1 MSDASEETRLDRALR
16 DGLRALP
23 VPETAPDF
31 DARVLAALRVPL
43 PWWRRWSEP
52 AKPLLLGA
60 SCSLIVMLLALHWT
74 LSAPVLS
81 APPLLGGGGS
91 SQTVRAPSLDALL
104 DQPNLSAGSLSAWEG
119 PSAPITIN
127 SWRGAGKNDPPGR
140 PVPKQRAQ
148 LLRCPILIV

>member
-1 MSDASEETRLDRALR
+1 MSDALEETPLDQALR

-31 DARVLAALRVPL
+31 DARVLAALRVPA
-43 PWWRRWSEP
+43 PWWRRWWEP
-52 AKPLLLGA
+52 ARPLLLGA
-60 SCSLIVMLLALHWT
+60 SCSLAVTLLALHWT

-81 APPLLGGGGS
+81 APPLLGVGGS
-91 SQTVRAPSLDALL
+91 SRSARAPSLDALL

-119 PSAPITIN
+119 PPAPN
-127 SWRGAGKNDPPGR
+127 NGGAEKNDPSNRR

-148 LLRCPILIV
+148 LLRRPVLMV